1 MVQTWGSR
9 SESLASFPGL
19 GRPTPGW
26 TGCRRPWGGRAEPA
40 APAPPPGQT
49 CEVDIN
55 ECVKSPCRHGAS
67 CQNTNGSYRCHCQA
81 GYTGRTCET
90 DIDDCRPSEWPGRPG
105 PRMCA
110 RLRFPRG
117 HRAGSVS
124 GSEVSPEGAAG
135 QDGAPGRCWGGGSCS
150 RSVTAGVWA
159 KRGASGGSQE
169 APEQT
174 ARLQSRQP
182 TWHLPARSQEL
193 LPAPGS
199 RQHCHDPPCPPLR
212 PVLLCPPRPMPQ
224 RWLLHGRRRR
234 GLLQLPA
241 RLPGPLLRGGRE
253 RVRQQPLPQRRQL
266 HGLRGQLHLHLPHGL
281 QRDPLR
287 EQHARLHGE
296 VGGPAYG
303 RGALCVGAQNR
314 GRGSRA
320 LARHRPGHTPLV
332 GLSQTA
338 FVVWRRAS

>member
-174 ARLQSRQP
+174 ARLPAHLAPPGPIPGAPPRTWLSSALSRP
-182 TWHLPARSQEL
+182 T
-193 LPAPGS
+193 LPAP
-199 RQHCHDPPCPPLR
+199 QACPPV
-212 PVLLCPPRPMPQ
+212 PSQTHATTVA
-224 RWLLHGRRRR
+224 
-234 GLLQLPA
+234 PA
-241 RLPGPLLRGGRE
+241 RTASTWPS
-253 RVRQQPLPQRRQL
+253 
-266 HGLRGQLHLHLPHGL
+266 
-281 QRDPLR
+281 
-287 EQHARLHGE
+287 AAAY
-296 VGGPAYG
+296 PA
-303 RGALCVGAQNR
+303 
-314 GRGSRA
+314 SRA
-320 LARHRPGHTPLV
+320 PSARRM
-332 GLSQTA
+332 
-338 FVVWRRAS
+338 